1 MFLSRLWS
9 GYMNA
14 NTYRTK
20 LSRNILSRV
29 AKQLGLSRSHL
40 CLVANGHRRS
50 RRVEAALVKEYA
62 RIEREIQRYAR
73 KTERRAA

>member
-1 MFLSRLWS
+1 
-9 GYMNA
+9 
-14 NTYRTK
+14 
-20 LSRNILSRV
+20 V
-29 AKQLGLSRSHL
+29 ARKLGLSRSHL

-50 RRVEAALVKEYA
+50 RRVEAALNREYA